1 LAQWSL
7 DLGRIAKIGGFPL
20 DLALGAAPIRIAVSQ
35 FRGDSVNSSAQ
46 FLNPAEA
53 ARRLGVSAKA
63 LRLYEA
69 RGLIAPVRTAAG
81 WRAYG
86 PDEMARVAE
95 IAALRELGL
104 SLAQVA
110 RVLDG
115 DSKSL
120 EPALAAHQ
128 AALEGRVHQLA
139 GAVDKVRRL
148 RADLAGGRAPAPS
161 ELARLLKPASSFSVA
176 FELAFDLAFDLPWPW
191 GGERFELQD
200 IRALNYIIGPLGS
213 GKTQLAKRIA
223 ETLPGAAFLG
233 LDRLADGGA
242 SAKAHLARD
251 PALKSRV
258 DQTLAWLVEDGATIS
273 EALVCLLAG
282 LETEGPTVLVIDML
296 EQGLDKAT
304 QEALIARLRRRGSGC
319 PPLFFLTRSSSI
331 LDLDAVGN
339 DESIILCPANHS
351 PPTNVRPYP
360 GSPGFE
366 AVATCLASPE
376 VRARTEGVIAWRPQV
391 A

>member
-1 LAQWSL
+1 
-7 DLGRIAKIGGFPL
+7 
-20 DLALGAAPIRIAVSQ
+20 
-35 FRGDSVNSSAQ
+35 VNASAQ
-46 FLNPAEA
+46 FLNPAQA

-86 PDEMARVAE
+86 PGEMARVAE

-110 RVLDG
+110 RVLEG

-128 AALEGRVHQLA
+128 AALEGRVHQLVD
-139 GAVDKVRRL
+139 AVDKVRRL
-148 RADLAGGRAPAPS
+148 RADLTGGRAPAPS
-161 ELARLLKPASSFSVA
+161 ELARLLKPASSFSAV
-176 FELAFDLAFDLPWPW
+176 FDLAFDLPWPW
-191 GGERFELQD
+191 GERFELQD

-242 SAKAHLARD
+242 SARAQLARD
-251 PALKSRV
+251 PALQARV
-258 DQTLAWLVEDGATIS
+258 DRTLAWLVEDGATIS

-304 QEALIARLRRRGSGC
+304 QEALIARLRRRGSGA
-319 PPLFFLTRSSSI
+319 PPLFLLTRSSSI
-331 LDLDAVGN
+331 LDLEAVGN
-339 DESIILCPANHS
+339 DETIILCPANHS

-360 GSPGFE
+360 GFPGFE

-376 VRARTEGVIAWRPQV
+376 VRARTEGVIALRPQV

>member
-1 LAQWSL
+1 M
-7 DLGRIAKIGGFPL
+7 
-20 DLALGAAPIRIAVSQ
+20 
-35 FRGDSVNSSAQ
+35 SSSPQ

-53 ARRLGVSAKA
+53 ARRLGVSVKA
-63 LRLYEA
+63 LRLYEQ
-69 RGLIAPVRTAAG
+69 RGLIAPARTAAG

-104 SLAQVA
+104 SLGQVA
-110 RVLDG
+110 RVLGG
-115 DSKSL
+115 DSESL

-128 AALEGRVHQLA
+128 AVLEGRVHQLVD
-139 GAVDKVRRL
+139 AVDKVRRL
-148 RADLAGGRAPAPS
+148 RVDIAGGRAPAAR
-161 ELARLLKPASSFSVA
+161 ELAHLLRPASNFS
-176 FELAFDLAFDLPWPW
+176 LAFCLPWPW
-191 GGERFELQD
+191 GGERFELHD
-200 IRALNYIIGPLGS
+200 VRSLNYIIGPLGS

-223 ETLPGAAFLG
+223 ETVPGAAFLA
-233 LDRLADGGA
+233 LDRPTHGGA
-242 SAKAHLARD
+242 AVKALLDRD

-258 DQTLAWLVEDGATIS
+258 GATLAWLVEDGATVSDDLI
-273 EALVCLLAG
+273 CLLVG

-304 QEALIARLRRRGSGC
+304 QEALIARLRRRGSQC
-319 PPLFFLTRSSSI
+319 RPLFFLTRSSSI
-331 LDLDAVGN
+331 LDLDAVGD
-339 DESIILCPANHS
+339 DETIILCPANHS
-351 PPTNVRPYP
+351 PPTSVRPYP
-360 GSPGFE
+360 GFPGFE

>member
-1 LAQWSL
+1 
-7 DLGRIAKIGGFPL
+7 
-20 DLALGAAPIRIAVSQ
+20 
-35 FRGDSVNSSAQ
+35 VNASAQ

-53 ARRLGVSAKA
+53 ARRLGVSVKA

-110 RVLDG
+110 RVLEG
-115 DSKSL
+115 CSKSL

-148 RADLAGGRAPAPS
+148 RADLTGGRRPAPS
-161 ELARLLKPASSFSVA
+161 ELARLLRPASSFSV
-176 FELAFDLAFDLPWPW
+176 AFDLAFDLPWPW

-200 IRALNYIIGPLGS
+200 IRSLNYIIGPLGS

-242 SAKAHLARD
+242 AAKAHLARD

-273 EALVCLLAG
+273 AALVCLLAG

-304 QEALIARLRRRGSGC
+304 QEALIARLRRRGSGLR
-319 PPLFFLTRSSSI
+319 PLFFLTRSSSI

-339 DESIILCPANHS
+339 DETIILCPANHS

-360 GSPGFE
+360 GFPGFE
-366 AVATCLASPE
+366 AVATCLASPD